1 MDTAGSFRRSKIK
14 KMEAEKKTKKKTVA
28 KKATRKSKTTK
39 KRELP
44 QALNH
49 ARKIEVPDEAAII
62 ILMPD
67 GKLEVVPSAS
77 HTDSGVYVP
86 HEELCIAIAALM
98 QSEAFV
104 ETVLKTFR
112 DLYEKAIAQSNKPI
126 DGID

>member
-1 MDTAGSFRRSKIK
+1 MEEEDNKPK
-14 KMEAEKKTKKKTVA
+14 KKASTKKDQ
-28 KKATRKSKTTK
+28 RKSKADK
-39 KRELP
+39 NRELP

-77 HTDSGVYVP
+77 HKDSGIYVP

-112 DLYEKAIAQSNKPI
+112 DLYEKAIAKSNMPH